1 MSTVSLGRTSLN
13 CLSFRGVLP
22 KASFHIRASPDQLQV
37 DPGDCKAVRNDAV
50 SGVQLPTMD
59 EDEPAW
65 LSFVIA
71 RYLDEER
78 LPGMVNLC

>member
-1 MSTVSLGRTSLN
+1 MVFFPRHPSTSGLPQTS
-13 CLSFRGVLP
+13 
-22 KASFHIRASPDQLQV
+22 QLQV